1 MGTSVCDTVC
11 VGTSAYD
18 TICVGT
24 FSSGEAYNQQCTSD
38 RPLTIQN
45 AITGAQPADTVLV
58 FPGTFTGGVTDDIDW
73 WSAATPDGQ
82 PNTVENAARNVRL
95 NFMGKN
101 LQPTPRKAASLGVL
115 YALLLR
121 G

>member
-1 MGTSVCDTVC
+1 MGVLTPGGSNTWTAVISHPET
-11 VGTSAYD
+11 G
-18 TICVGT
+18 
-24 FSSGEAYNQQCTSD
+24 NQHD
-38 RPLTIQN
+38 VVDLTI
-45 AITGAQPADTVLV
+45 PADTVLV

-101 LQPTPRKAASLGVL
+101 LQLKSVAGPSETIITCDGLSDSFGLQFINGEL
-115 YALLLR
+115 S
-121 G
+121 